1 VLACWHVIKDCAA
14 RVVNEVDHNAA
25 PEGAVEKEENDKPD
39 TTLSIV
45 RAVLDDGRRIIG
57 LQIEEGNVEY
67 VVSELQR
74 QHEIGWGEVAQE
86 TAAGMQPA
94 MAAAQHALQPA
105 AGQGYQGLNSS
116 NLNWAAAAQQPAA
129 NHVM

>member
-1 VLACWHVIKDCAA
+1 MLACWHVIKDCAA

-67 VVSELQR
+67 VVTELQR
-74 QHEIGWGEVAQE
+74 QHEIGWGEEAAQ
-86 TAAGMQPA
+86 GMQPA
-94 MAAAQHALQPA
+94 MAAMQPA
-105 AGQGYQGLNSS
+105 AAQGYQGLNSS
-116 NLNWAAAAQQPAA
+116 NLNWAAAPQQSPQ
-129 NHVM
+129 M